1 MLSVLPY
8 AGIVVMSMLDKDKE
22 FAERIVDINQQ
33 VQTGDANFEQAIK
46 SAYLHRILTHALC
59 YQATNLPD
67 LPGSTIAANPVSNL
81 NAI

>member
-33 VQTGDANFEQAIK
+33 VQTGDVNFEQA
-46 SAYLHRILTHALC
+46 S
-59 YQATNLPD
+59 
-67 LPGSTIAANPVSNL
+67 G
-81 NAI
+81 